1 MATAVLY
8 KSETIYFVDFFF
20 FSHMMGLFLRF
31 LFVLFQRSFQ
41 LTVMTGSNMLW
52 PWVWELGQ
60 NIKNM
65 LTNIKKQNP
74 IYKWEMGLFL
84 SWLNGSEWSL
94 SIGWWNI
101 STLTGEEILKNCRLS
116 VMSGIKMKNVK
127 ITSCSRDRAFQR
139 EKDISVFSFV
149 SWG

>member
-8 KSETIYFVDFFF
+8 KSETIYLVDFFF
-20 FSHMMGLFLRF
+20 SHISWACFWDFFLSFSRG
-31 LFVLFQRSFQ
+31 VSSWQSW
-41 LTVMTGSNMLW
+41 GSNMLW

-101 STLTGEEILKNCRLS
+101 STLTGEEILKNWRLS

-127 ITSCSRDRAFQR
+127 TTSCSRDRAFQR
-139 EKDISVFSFV
+139 EKDILVFSFV